1 VTTPKETNAM
11 RKKSITIWVLTSLTF
26 IFLVH
31 FVEALTVIVL
41 NNPIRLPQ
49 VYPFIGEALTTMSPI
64 TYFYLTAAITSF
76 LWGITCLV
84 AFHNPVEVYLN
95 KNKANEA
102 EFQEQSSLIDRMCDT
117 VESDHHTLSQLKD
130 LMRNIQAEVKEM
142 QNAKQIKPNSPIQ
155 MEIRRDTPPQLKT
168 PFPPRNAIHPSKVTA
183 TNQKTQTAYPKEK
196 AAKKTSAG
204 QKIKVKTPAV
214 HIRFPLGKKK

>member
-1 VTTPKETNAM
+1 M
-11 RKKSITIWVLTSLTF
+11 RKKSIAIWILTSLTF
-26 IFLVH
+26 IFLIH

-49 VYPFIGEALTTMSPI
+49 VYPFIGEALSTMSPV
-64 TYFYLTAAITSF
+64 TYLYLTAAITAL

-84 AFHNPVEVYLN
+84 AFNNPVEVYLN

-102 EFQEQSSLIDRMCDT
+102 EFQLQGNLIDRMCDT

-130 LMRNIQAEVKEM
+130 MMRNVQAEVKEI
-142 QNAKQIKPNSPIQ
+142 QNAKQIKRNSPTRL
-155 MEIRRDTPPQLKT
+155 ETRRDTPPTLKT
-168 PFPPRNAIHPSKVTA
+168 PFPQRIIAKPLKV
-183 TNQKTQTAYPKEK
+183 
-196 AAKKTSAG
+196 AKKSDAG

-214 HIRFPLGKKK
+214 HIKFPLGKRKQ

>member
-1 VTTPKETNAM
+1 M

-49 VYPFIGEALTTMSPI
+49 VYPFIGEALSALSPV
-64 TYFYLTAAITSF
+64 TYFYLTAATTAF

-102 EFQEQSSLIDRMCDT
+102 EFQLQGDLIDRMCDT
-117 VESDHHTLSQLKD
+117 IESDHHTLSQLKD
-130 LMRNIQAEVKEM
+130 MMRNVQAEVKEM
-142 QNAKQIKPNSPIQ
+142 QTAKQTRSRSSTNS
-155 MEIRRDTPPQLKT
+155 EVRRTPPQLKT
-168 PFPPRNAIHPSKVTA
+168 PFPQHDIAQPSKV
-183 TNQKTQTAYPKEK
+183 
-196 AAKKTSAG
+196 AKKTNAG

-214 HIRFPLGKKK
+214 SINIPLGKKK

>member
-1 VTTPKETNAM
+1 M
-11 RKKSITIWVLTSLTF
+11 RKKSITIWILTSLTF

-31 FVEALTVIVL
+31 FIEALTVIVL

-49 VYPFIGEALTTMSPI
+49 VYPFIGEALSALSPI
-64 TYFYLTAAITSF
+64 TYFYLTAAITAF

-95 KNKANEA
+95 KHKANEA
-102 EFQEQSSLIDRMCDT
+102 EFQENSSLIDRMCET

-130 LMRNIQAEVKEM
+130 LMRNVQAEVKEM

-155 MEIRRDTPPQLKT
+155 LEIRRDTPPTLKT
-168 PFPPRNAIHPSKVTA
+168 PFPQRNGVPSKVTVI
-183 TNQKTQTAYPKEK
+183 NEKTQKAEPK
-196 AAKKTSAG
+196 
-204 QKIKVKTPAV
+204 QKIKASKKVSACQKIRVKTPSV
-214 HIRFPLGKKK
+214 HITIPLGKKK

>member
-1 VTTPKETNAM
+1 M
-11 RKKSITIWVLTSLTF
+11 RKKSIAIWVLTSLTF

-49 VYPFIGEALTTMSPI
+49 VYPLIGEALRTMPPV
-64 TYFYLTAAITSF
+64 TYFYLTAAITAF

-102 EFQEQSSLIDRMCDT
+102 EFQLQGDLIDRMCDT

-130 LMRNIQAEVKEM
+130 LMRNVQAEVKEM
-142 QNAKQIKPNSPIQ
+142 QNAKQIKPNSPTQ
-155 MEIRRDTPPQLKT
+155 LEIRRDTPPQLKT
-168 PFPPRNAIHPSKVTA
+168 PFPQRNAVNPSKVAA
-183 TNQKTQTAYPKEK
+183 TNQKTQKAEPKQKE
-196 AAKKTSAG
+196 AKTNNAG
-204 QKIKVKTPAV
+204 QKIKGKTPAV
-214 HIRFPLGKKK
+214 RINIPLGKKK